1 MLISFFHFSLFFKF
15 CLQSF
20 DIKQLYSDFKVC
32 YKQIKLFL
40 CQNMFIK
47 LYRVPNSIKK
57 FTVIRSPFI
66 FKKSKEQFEFIKF
79 KAYIVCRLNTSSFVL
94 NLLFIFLLFKAC
106 INNVFSLIKI
116 CIKHSIQF

>member
-1 MLISFFHFSLFFKF
+1 MLISFFDFSLFFKF

-20 DIKQLYSDFKVC
+20 DVKQLYSDFKVC

-40 CQNMFIK
+40 FQNVSIK
-47 LYRVPNSIKK
+47 LYRVPTSIKK

-66 FKKSKEQFEFIKF
+66 FKKSKEQFEVIDF
-79 KAYIVCRLNTSSFVL
+79 KAYIVCRLSTSSFVL

-106 INNVFSLIKI
+106 INNVFSLVKI
-116 CIKHSIQF
+116 SIKH